1 MDAFI
6 LAAGR
11 GHRLRP
17 VTDTVPKSLIPAG
30 NSTLIELR
38 IQALAAA
45 GITNIVINY
54 SHLGEQIRDHL
65 GDGQRYG
72 VRIRYSDES
81 NQALETAGGIIKG
94 LPLVE
99 SDPFL
104 VANSDI
110 WTDYPFADIRK
121 NISGVAHLILV
132 DNPEYNP
139 DGDFCLLDERVSR
152 LEHCGGQPL
161 TFSGIGVYRRSLFA
175 NRESVRSPLAP
186 LLAEAVERGLVTG
199 EFYPG
204 AWIDVGT
211 PDRLRA
217 LNTLIKGCI

>member
-17 VTDTVPKSLIPAG
+17 LTDTVPKPLIPAG
-30 NSTLIELR
+30 RSTLIELR

-45 GITNIVINY
+45 GITNIVINHSY
-54 SHLGEQIRDHL
+54 LGEQIRDHL

-81 NQALETAGGIIKG
+81 KQTLDTAGGIIKA
-94 LPLVE
+94 LPLIQ

-104 VANSDI
+104 VVNCDI
-110 WTDYPFADIRK
+110 WTDYPFTDIPK
-121 NISGVAHLILV
+121 IISGVAHLILV

-139 DGDFCLLDERVSR
+139 HGDFCLLDERVSS
-152 LEHCGGQPL
+152 LDNCGGQPL
-161 TFSGIGVYRRSLFA
+161 TFSGVAVYRRTLFS
-175 NRESVRSPLAP
+175 NRESSPSPLAP
-186 LLAEAVERGLVTG
+186 LLVEAAEHGLVTG
-199 EFYPG
+199 EYHPG
-204 AWIDVGT
+204 AWIDGGT
-211 PDRLRA
+211 PDRLQA
-217 LNTLIKGCI
+217 LNKLIKGHN